1 MTPRTA
7 ETLKRLDR
15 QHELFVTALNRKD
28 SYSLY
33 KEAADEIRLLVAEME
48 NETTRERIQT

>member
-33 KEAADEIRLLVAEME
+33 KEAADEIRTLVAEME
-48 NETTRERIQT
+48 TAGSDR

>member
-15 QHELFVTALNRKD
+15 QHELYVAALNKPD

-33 KEAADEIRLLVAEME
+33 KEAADEIRMLVAELE
-48 NETTRERIQT
+48 NEPNRE